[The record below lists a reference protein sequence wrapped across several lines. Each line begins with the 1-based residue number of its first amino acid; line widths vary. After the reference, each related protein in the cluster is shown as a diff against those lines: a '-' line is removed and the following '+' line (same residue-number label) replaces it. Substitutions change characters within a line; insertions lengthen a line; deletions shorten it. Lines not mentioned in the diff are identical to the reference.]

1 MSTTA
6 PPAPGELG
14 DSVAAV
20 WDDVVGQ
27 DAAVTQF
34 RRAAAPEGSLA
45 QAWLITGP
53 PGSGRSTAARAFAAT
68 LQCELGTGCG
78 SCRACRT
85 TLAGTHPD
93 VTARIRVGRSGHAGG
108 GPLEGDDVQLVIE
121 PFLIEVASLDR
132 HPVLQPT
139 M

>member
-1 MSTTA
+1 MPPHPAVLVARRLVDRPVAGTTHIA
-6 PPAPGELG
+6 LARSLLPEELI
-14 DSVAAV
+14 
-20 WDDVVGQ
+20 
-27 DAAVTQF
+27 
-34 RRAAAPEGSLA
+34 R
-45 QAWLITGP
+45 
-53 PGSGRSTAARAFAAT
+53 
-68 LQCELGTGCG
+68 
-78 SCRACRT
+78 
-85 TLAGTHPD
+85 THPD